1 MNIKKDTVIFMMK
14 RFGCPEAEIMVMFDV
29 GILDERVCRDV
40 LIRDEYFGNISSIRK
55 TDLKIKLS
63 EKYCASFSTIEKIIA
78 KK

>member
-14 RFGCPEAEIMVMFDV
+14 RFGCPEAETMVMFDV

-40 LIRDEYFGNISSIRK
+40 LIRDEYFGSVKNIRK
-55 TDLKIKLS
+55 TDLKIQLS
-63 EKYCASFSTIEKIIA
+63 EKYCTSLSTVEKVIA